1 MTWLLLLIP
10 IVPFVFFYATHRW
23 DRLERE
29 AIAMCEV
36 AFDEMQKRRDIYG
49 SGDRMGYAFE
59 VYNFDRL
66 MMPLYRLSYR
76 VVWLRF
82 FGLKWKHLLTGKQ
95 QLLCGLYEPEE
106 PPHLTYAMYVR
117 KPWKVWDHPGF
128 FHRVKITRF
137 YTHRYRHRIPS
148 DRVHYVGVGRWGG
161 NSTSPEKLRPTG
173 TCRPRKTS

>member
-1 MTWLLLLIP
+1 MKWLLLLIP
-10 IVPFVFFYATHRW
+10 IVPMVLTFVFLHAAHRW
-23 DRLERE
+23 RRLERE
-29 AIAMCEV
+29 TMAMYEV
-36 AFDEMQKRRDIYG
+36 AFEEMQKRRDIYG
-49 SGDRMGYAFE
+49 SGDRMGYSFE

-128 FHRVKITRF
+128 FHEVKVGSYFLSERPVRVW
-137 YTHRYRHRIPS
+137 YQ
-148 DRVHYVGVGRWGG
+148 GVGRTGS

-173 TCRPRKTS
+173 TCRPRKKG